1 MAKQGREGFFG
12 DPEFDHNIV
21 PDSGKL
27 TAFDSYG
34 KEGLPKFGHGC
45 GIGKE
50 NDIRDSDDRST
61 ESSRDSRA
69 N

>member
-12 DPEFDHNIV
+12 EPGFDHNIV

-34 KEGLPKFGHGC
+34 KEGFAKIWPRMRVWERK
-45 GIGKE
+45 
-50 NDIRDSDDRST
+50 
-61 ESSRDSRA
+61 
-69 N
+69 